1 MGTALPRLTALAAL
15 LVAVAL
21 AFAPSPS
28 VAGSLEIGPIR
39 VQMIGSE
46 RTATLTIRNTDA
58 TPVTVQVRTVDWTQ
72 PGGADVYTPSS
83 VLMVSPPL
91 VTLAPGESQVIRLV
105 IENMPEASHE
115 RAFRLIVDE
124 LPASADALPAG
135 VVTALRVLVPVF
147 VTPST
152 ESRARLRWEAK
163 QEGESLT
170 VTAINEGAARER
182 LINLQASSGGQPIGE
197 PLEGYVLSGGR
208 RTWTIDTG
216 GATATALSLSAE
228 GEYGTVEANVPVT
241 P

>member
-1 MGTALPRLTALAAL
+1 M
-15 LVAVAL
+15 L
-21 AFAPSPS
+21 AFAPAPS
-28 VAGSLEIGPIR
+28 AAGSLEIGPIR

-58 TPVTVQVRTVDWTQ
+58 TPVTVQIRTVDWTQ

-91 VTLAPGESQVIRLV
+91 VTLAPGESQVVRLV
-105 IENMPEASHE
+105 LEHVPEASTE

-124 LPASADALPAG
+124 IPASASGLPAG
-135 VVTALRVLVPVF
+135 VMTALRVLVPVF

-152 ESRARLRWEAK
+152 ESRSRLRWEAK

-182 LINLQASSGGQPIGE
+182 LINMQVSNAGQPVGE

-208 RTWTIDTG
+208 RTWTIDTA
-216 GATATALSLSAE
+216 GAAATALTVSAE

>member
-1 MGTALPRLTALAAL
+1 MPRFTALAAVL
-15 LVAVAL
+15 AAAAL
-21 AFAPSPS
+21 AFAAAPS

-46 RTATLTIRNTDA
+46 RTATLTIRNSDA
-58 TPVTVQVRTVDWTQ
+58 TPITVQIRTVDWTQ

-83 VLMVSPPL
+83 ILMVSPPL

-124 LPASADALPAG
+124 LPVSAGALPAG

-163 QEGESLT
+163 QEGDSLT
-170 VTAINEGAARER
+170 VTAINEGPARER
-182 LINLQASSGGQPIGE
+182 LINLQVSSGGRPVGD

-208 RTWTIDTG
+208 RSWTIDTG
-216 GATATALSLSAE
+216 SAPATALTLSAE